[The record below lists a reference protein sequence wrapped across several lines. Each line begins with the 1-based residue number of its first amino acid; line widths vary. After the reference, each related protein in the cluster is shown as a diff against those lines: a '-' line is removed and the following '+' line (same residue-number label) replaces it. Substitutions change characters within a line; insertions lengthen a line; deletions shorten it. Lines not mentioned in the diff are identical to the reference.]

1 MFIHCVCCSDISVD
15 PKESNNV
22 GLSDMDRSLLEG
34 NEFDIF
40 LSFAATDSVFA
51 EEMRLRLEHK

>member
-1 MFIHCVCCSDISVD
+1 MCLSDITVD
-15 PKESNNV
+15 PKEKGNNV